1 VKFEGTYTLPVP
13 REVAWRELMNPQTLA
28 RALPG
33 CEKFEANPAG
43 GFDVVLKIGIASLK
57 GAYQGHVEIQ
67 DPNPPQSY
75 RMKVE
80 GKGTGGFLKGEGV
93 LALTESAGNT
103 TINYSGDAQ
112 VGGPIAGIGQ
122 RLVQA
127 AARQIIQQFFQSL
140 TNAIQAS
147 G

>member
-1 VKFEGTYTLPVP
+1 MKFEGSHTIPAP
-13 REVAWRELMNPQTLA
+13 REIVWKELMNPHTLA

-33 CEKFEANPAG
+33 CEKFEANPVG
-43 GFDVVLKIGIASLK
+43 GFDVMLKIGIASLR
-57 GAYQGHVEIQ
+57 GTYQGHVEIQ

-75 RMKVE
+75 RLKVE
-80 GKGTGGFLKGEGV
+80 GV
-93 LALTESAGNT
+93 LSLTESAGNT

-127 AARQIIQQFFQSL
+127 AAKQIIQQFFQSL
-140 TNAIQAS
+140 TKAIPTS
-147 G
+147 K

>member
-1 VKFEGTYTLPVP
+1 MKFEGSHTIPAP
-13 REVAWRELMNPQTLA
+13 REIVWKELMNPHTLA

-33 CEKFEANPAG
+33 CEKFEANPVG
-43 GFDVVLKIGIASLK
+43 GFDVMLKIGIASLR
-57 GAYQGHVEIQ
+57 GTYQGHVEIQ

-93 LALTESAGNT
+93 LSLTESAGNT

-127 AARQIIQQFFQSL
+127 AAKQIIQQFFQSL
-140 TNAIQAS
+140 TKAIPTS
-147 G
+147 K